1 MGQSDIKTY
10 GSDKSNTSCSEAKLS
25 KATPSEAEASQS
37 SPVLSNQIALPSLIF
52 AIGLSGLEQPLRE
65 AHKVGIPIIA
75 VVDSDC
81 NPRLNDRF
89 IDYIIPGND
98 DAIRSISLISR
109 IISNACLEGLEISG
123 GNRSSK
129 DGPVVVKKSSS
140 SNESI
145 SDTKENEESSNSEE
159 QTEGS

>member
-10 GSDKSNTSCSEAKLS
+10 GSDNSNTSCSEAKLS

-98 DAIRSISLISR
+98 DSIRSYAFFCSLVSQAIQ
-109 IISNACLEGLEISG
+109 
-123 GNRSSK
+123 SSY
-129 DGPVVVKKSSS
+129 G
-140 SNESI
+140 
-145 SDTKENEESSNSEE
+145 TSERE
-159 QTEGS
+159 AFQT

>member
-37 SPVLSNQIALPSLIF
+37 SPVLSNQIALPNLIF

-98 DAIRSISLISR
+98 DSISSYAFFCSLVCQAIQ
-109 IISNACLEGLEISG
+109 A
-123 GNRSSK
+123 GN
-129 DGPVVVKKSSS
+129 
-140 SNESI
+140 I
-145 SDTKENEESSNSEE
+145 
-159 QTEGS
+159 QT